1 MTASKRAE
9 MAGFCAANALMIRQ
23 YERYLREAEGLADS
37 TIENNLRAI
46 ANYEKFTGH
55 ADFKTFNTD
64 VATAYKRHLMKKG
77 GRRAAEQSSRA
88 TVRSKLGY
96 VERFFRWLSDKPTY
110 KSRIDVSD
118 TRFFRLSNRDIAL
131 TRGRTIK
138 DAATVDQLRHVIMT
152 MPSETAIEKRNRA
165 LVACALLT
173 GARVNALI
181 TLKLKHVRPD
191 NLGINQEA
199 EDVHTKFAKTIPT
212 AFFPVGDDIR
222 DIFLDYVAFLK
233 TELHF
238 GNNDP
243 LFPHTR
249 KEVGEDRMFHWVGL
263 TREHWDTP
271 QPVRDIFRAAFAAAG
286 IPYFSPHRVRNTLVQ
301 LGQEICEDTADFKA
315 WSQNLGHE
323 DILTTLSSYGH
334 LPERQQFS
342 RIQRLGEKR
351 PNV

>member
-1 MTASKRAE
+1 MKPPKDNKAA
-9 MAGFCAANALMIRQ
+9 AFCAANAVMIRQ
-23 YERYLREAEGLADS
+23 YERYMREAEGLADS
-37 TIENNLRAI
+37 TIEINLRAI
-46 ANYEKFTGH
+46 AAYEKFTSY
-55 ADFKTFNTD
+55 ADFKTFNAD
-64 VATAYKRHLMKKG
+64 AAVSYKRSLMKKG

-88 TVRSKLGY
+88 TVHSKLGC

-110 KSRIDVSD
+110 KSRIHVADSAY
-118 TRFFRLSNRDIAL
+118 FRLSNRDIAL

-138 DAATVDQLRHVIMT
+138 DAATIDQLRHVIMT

-165 LVACALLT
+165 LVACAILT

-243 LFPHTR
+243 LFPSTR

-286 IPYFSPHRVRNTLVQ
+286 IPYFSPHTVRNTLVQ
-301 LGQEICEDTADFKA
+301 LGEDICEEIGDFKA
-315 WSQNLGHE
+315 WSQNLAHE
-323 DILTTLSSYGH
+323 DMLTTLSSYGH

-342 RIQRLGEKR
+342 RIQRLGKKR
-351 PNV
+351 SKT